1 MVLSPNEDMDTWI
14 AFADL
19 CRDSDRLNLA
29 EKTLTSLVG
38 NHVNA
43 QDPEVCIIT
52 TCMDG

>member
-1 MVLSPNEDMDTWI
+1 MDTWI